1 MGLSIISNNC
11 SGVRLMQDLKIRY
24 DSPTVALQIL
34 PEEYTK
40 FCNNLEFYLS
50 QEIVEYRDFN
60 DEHKAY
66 LINMYGNLENITFP
80 VGLCCDIILCFQHE
94 ESFETA
100 KAKWDRRKYRVD
112 YNNLAYIF
120 CLDYDRYAKEAF
132 DFATSELKNKFIFTR
147 DFDIDAPHFRYS
159 VPNNRCFLDKDRE
172 DHYYFEGEFRRE
184 SLWKNS

>member
-60 DEHKAY
+60 DEHKA
-66 LINMYGNLENITFP
+66 
-80 VGLCCDIILCFQHE
+80 
-94 ESFETA
+94 
-100 KAKWDRRKYRVD
+100 
-112 YNNLAYIF
+112 
-120 CLDYDRYAKEAF
+120 
-132 DFATSELKNKFIFTR
+132 
-147 DFDIDAPHFRYS
+147 
-159 VPNNRCFLDKDRE
+159 
-172 DHYYFEGEFRRE
+172 
-184 SLWKNS
+184 